1 MKKLLT
7 LLTTAMLLSAC
18 EKTPNEVGETASQI
32 TFKSSIS
39 SATRV
44 VSDVFEDG
52 DKITVTAFDGST
64 TYADQV
70 EYVYDGSTFS
80 STSPIYYASEA
91 QELSFIAA
99 YPAAEEFSK
108 VFSFSVLADQSTGDN
123 FELSDLL
130 VATTEAT
137 SNLNPTLEFSH
148 AMSNLVINI
157 TDSSIAG
164 GVLKVFALG
173 EASID
178 LGEGTYT
185 ASGETMELTAAK
197 SSESS
202 FATLFA
208 PQTISAGETVATY
221 EIEGKTLTW
230 VANNDLEFASG
241 YRYTFNWDVSLD
253 KVTYSGNIAG
263 WNYESLNDEG
273 YTESH
278 SLDYFS
284 ATSYPMTTDIWT
296 ITDSSATTDDF
307 AGLSAAIEAL
317 AGSGREISLT
327 FPNLTAIPNY
337 AIFGTSSYS
346 DTYNSTALVSVSAP
360 LAESVGQ
367 YAFYNCN
374 ALVELDFPVATTIYT
389 FAFYACSSVL
399 ELDFPSAA
407 ILENHCF
414 RACSSVT
421 VANFPE
427 ATNVRTYVFNSCSSL
442 TDLHL
447 ATNEGV
453 ELLEMTNISFGWNTS
468 NSVTVSN
475 INLTV
480 GSANT
485 DKVVGSTLY
494 IGDYD
499 LTFVSITV
507 L

>member
-7 LLTTAMLLSAC
+7 LLTTAMLFSAC
-18 EKTPNEVGETASQI
+18 EKSPDEVGETASQI
-32 TFKSSIS
+32 TFKSSIA

-52 DKITVTAFDGST
+52 DKISVTAFDGST

-70 EYVYDGSTFS
+70 GYVYDGSTFS
-80 STSPIYYASEA
+80 SSSPIYYANET

-99 YPAAEEFSK
+99 YPAVDNFSNL
-108 VFSFSVLADQSTGDN
+108 FSFSVLADQSSGDN
-123 FELSDLL
+123 FEMSDLL

-157 TDSSIAG
+157 TDSSIAD

-178 LGEGTYT
+178 LQEGRYT

-197 SSESS
+197 SGESS
-202 FATLFA
+202 FAVLFA
-208 PQTISAGETVATY
+208 PQTINAGETVATY
-221 EIEGKTLTW
+221 EVEGKTLTW

-241 YRYTFNWDVSLD
+241 YRYTFNWDISLD
-253 KVTYSGNIAG
+253 KVTYSGNIAS
-263 WNYESLNDEG
+263 WNYESLNEEG

-284 ATSYPMTTDIWT
+284 ATSYPISTDIWT
-296 ITDSSATTDDF
+296 ISDSSATTDDF

-317 AGSGREISLT
+317 AGSGREISLI
-327 FPNLTAIPNY
+327 FSNLTAIPDF
-337 AIFGTSSYS
+337 AIFGTSSFS

-367 YAFYNCN
+367 YAFYNCS

-389 FAFYACSSVL
+389 FAFAYCASL
-399 ELDFPSAA
+399 PELYFPSVA

-414 RACSSVT
+414 RNCTSLT
-421 VANFPE
+421 TANFPE
-427 ATNVRTYVFNSCSSL
+427 ATNVRTYIFFSCSSL
-442 TDLHL
+442 TDLSL
-447 ATNEGV
+447 ATNDGV
-453 ELLEMTNISFGWNTS
+453 ELLEMTNISFGWNTATS
-468 NSVTVSN
+468 ITLSK

-480 GSANT
+480 GSANA
-485 DKVVGSTLY
+485 DNVVGNTIY
-494 IGDYD
+494 VGIYD
-499 LTFVSITV
+499 FTFVSITV